1 MLLSLSLARPFEEFQ
16 DTGPDSWL
24 TQSPAPS
31 IYDLAVRGTC
41 VPACILEAIAKV
53 ESNEIDSAIGDDG
66 RSLGRMQIN
75 EDFRELRVAVYG
87 KYDPHNPY
95 DATRIAALILQDH
108 FRTFRSWPYAV
119 SAYNQGAGATRKKGL
134 RLDYLSKV
142 ERKLGWKL

>member
-1 MLLSLSLARPFEEFQ
+1 MILSLSPARPFEEFH
-16 DTGPDSWL
+16 DTGPDAWL
-24 TQSPAPS
+24 TQGPAPS

-75 EDFRELRVAVYG
+75 EDFRELRVAAYG

-95 DATRIAALILQDH
+95 DSTRIAALILQDH
-108 FRTFRSWPYAV
+108 YIEFRSWPYAI